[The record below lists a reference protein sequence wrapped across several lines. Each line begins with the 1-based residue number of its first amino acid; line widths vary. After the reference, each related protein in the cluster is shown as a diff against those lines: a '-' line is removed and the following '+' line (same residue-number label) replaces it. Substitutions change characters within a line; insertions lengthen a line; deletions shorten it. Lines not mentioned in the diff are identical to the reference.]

1 MNELVT
7 KFNDS
12 LVISSADVIG
22 DYLEL
27 GIDSVMDNEILKE
40 VPIFKSLLSVINI
53 YGNIRERNCL
63 KNLTI
68 FINELNSGNILTEK
82 LKSHQEELKNNPKK
96 AEKELGRILIILD
109 QTIDNQKAF
118 YYGKL
123 YKAYINE
130 IISWDLFVEFCEIN
144 DRLYIGDFNLL
155 ALIYN
160 KSISDTT
167 NRKDLYKIERLN
179 SVGVIGLTPKS
190 IRIGRSSSRQ
200 DSYISLNETGRLY
213 TTIIFN

>member
-1 MNELVT
+1 M
-7 KFNDS
+7 
-12 LVISSADVIG
+12 
-22 DYLEL
+22 
-27 GIDSVMDNEILKE
+27 
-40 VPIFKSLLSVINI
+40 
-53 YGNIRERNCL
+53 

-123 YKAYINE
+123 YKSYINE

>member
-22 DYLEL
+22 DYLEI
-27 GIDSVMDNEILKE
+27 GIDSVMNNELLKE

-68 FINELNSGNILTEK
+68 FINELNSGNIQTEK
-82 LKSHQEELKNNPKK
+82 LKSHQDELRNNPKK

-109 QTIDNQKAF
+109 QTIDNQKAS

-123 YKAYINE
+123 YKAYIDE

-144 DRLYIGDFNLL
+144 DRLYIGDFKLL

-179 SVGVIGLTPKS
+179 SVGVIGLVPKS